1 MMKYNKE
8 FIDCVEDCLEPESTS
23 QQLEEMGILTERAL
37 SARRHA
43 GTGPKYR
50 RRWGR
55 VFYRRA
61 DVVRFLRNHCQL
73 PEVDALPEEPIP
85 KANRS
90 FLVREVDAPFVE
102 PGLMTLFNSK
112 NIIKRFKDILESYFS
127 EFRSGEEPRSN
138 RADLSLLHIKNLL
151 ECC

>member
-1 MMKYNKE
+1 MLKYTKE
-8 FIDCVEDCLEPESTS
+8 FIDCVEDCLAPESTS
-23 QQLEEMGILTERAL
+23 QQLEEMGVLTERAL

-61 DVVRFLRNHCQL
+61 DVVRFLRNHYQL
-73 PEVDALPEEPIP
+73 PEVDTLPEEPELI
-85 KANRS
+85 KVNA
-90 FLVREVDAPFVE
+90 
-102 PGLMTLFNSK
+102 K
-112 NIIKRFKDILESYFS
+112 NIIKFFQSILEEYFRA
-127 EFRSGEEPRSN
+127 FRPGDEPRDTKL
-138 RADLSLLHIKNLL
+138 DLSILHIKNLL